1 MKITKN
7 VLKQIIKE
15 EIQKAMEKSAFYEVP
30 VQEVKELPKE
40 VAAKLHG
47 KKFNAKFIATGEED
61 ETGEI
66 ENTGVLEIDA
76 TKQILPGNKTEVIED
91 GYIISLKINK
101 AWRGYKTKIIIQD
114 PTNKDK
120 IYSSTIIRVGETLR
134 NWDNQY
140 LGRIERILLAQQ

>member
-47 KKFNAKFIATGEED
+47 KELNAKFIETGEEED
-61 ETGEI
+61 TGEI
-66 ENTGVLEIDA
+66 EDTGILEIDA
-76 TKQILPGNKTEVIED
+76 TKDTKGNVIED
-91 GYIISLKINK
+91 GYIIALKINK

-114 PTNKDK
+114 PAKDK
-120 IYSSTIIRVGETLR
+120 IYSSTIVKVGEPLR

-140 LGRIERILLAQQ
+140 FGKIETIITLKEN

>member
-15 EIQKAMEKSAFYEVP
+15 EIQKVMEEFAFYEIP
-30 VQEVKELPKE
+30 VQEVEELPKE

-47 KKFNAKFIATGEED
+47 KTLNAKFIATGEED

-76 TKQILPGNKTEVIED
+76 TKAILGGGQTEVIED
-91 GYIISLKINK
+91 GYIITLKINR
-101 AWRGYKTKIIIQD
+101 AMRGKKTKIIIQD
-114 PTNKDK
+114 PTQDK
-120 IYSSTIIRVGETLR
+120 VYSSTVVKVGEPLR